1 VGAGAGLGLGVG
13 TEVEIRTVTEE
24 RRGDVPLFVHPEWER
39 AFPWLV
45 QGTTG
50 NEAGSFAS
58 FGAQSAG
65 TIHEQWKK
73 LRSATGMRTV
83 VHGRQI
89 HGATV
94 LEHGPSTA
102 GLFLADDSD
111 GHITN
116 APNVLLAVSVADCVP
131 VFVVDAKRRRVA
143 ALHAGW
149 RGTAAGIVQKCIDV
163 MGPDVEVHLGPAICG
178 DCYEVG
184 PEVHA
189 ALGVPVPERNTPVD
203 VRAVLAGQCVAAGVA
218 QKGITTSSF
227 CTRCGERP
235 FYSHRAGEA
244 GRQVGVI
251 GIRE

>member
-1 VGAGAGLGLGVG
+1 MGVG
-13 TEVEIRTVTEE
+13 VVLRAVTEE
-24 RRGDVPLFVHPEWER
+24 RRGNVPLFVHPEWEH

-45 QGTTG
+45 QGATG
-50 NEAGSFAS
+50 SEAGSFAS

-65 TIHEQWKK
+65 LIHEQWKK
-73 LRSATGMRTV
+73 LRVATAMRTV
-83 VHGRQI
+83 VHGRQV
-89 HGATV
+89 HGAV
-94 LEHGPSTA
+94 IREHGPASP
-102 GLFLADDSD
+102 GLLLADDCD

-131 VFVVDAKRRRVA
+131 VFVVDAKHRRAA

-149 RGTAAGIVQKCIDV
+149 RGTAAGIVRNCIDV
-163 MGPDVEVHLGPAICG
+163 MGRDVQVHLGPAICG

-189 ALGVPVPERNTPVD
+189 ALGLPAPARNTPVD
-203 VRAVLAGQCVAAGVA
+203 VRAVLAAQCVAAGVIPDL
-218 QKGITTSSF
+218 ITTSTY
-227 CTRCGERP
+227 CTRCGGSP
-235 FYSHRAGEA
+235 FFSHRAGEA

>member
-1 VGAGAGLGLGVG
+1 MGA
-13 TEVEIRTVTEE
+13 EIRTVTEE
-24 RRGDVPLFVHPEWER
+24 RRGNVPLFVHPEWER

-65 TIHEQWKK
+65 TVHEQWKK
-73 LRSATGMRTV
+73 LRTATGMRTV
-83 VHGRQI
+83 VHGRQV
-89 HGATV
+89 HGAV
-94 LEHGPSTA
+94 IRAHGPSSP
-102 GLFLADDSD
+102 GLLLADDCD
-111 GHITN
+111 GHTTH

-149 RGTAAGIVQKCIDV
+149 RGTAAGIVEKCIDV

-218 QKGITTSSF
+218 QKGITTSSL
-227 CTRCGERP
+227 CTRCGESP